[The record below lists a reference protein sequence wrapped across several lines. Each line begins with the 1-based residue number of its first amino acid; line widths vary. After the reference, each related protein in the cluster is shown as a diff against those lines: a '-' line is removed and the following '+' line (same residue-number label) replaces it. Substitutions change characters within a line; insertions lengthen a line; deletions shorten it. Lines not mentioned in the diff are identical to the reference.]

1 MNRLMMAA
9 IMCGGKGSRMNQG
22 LSFEK
27 PMLLFRGKPM
37 VEHVLDALVCSKR
50 FSSVVG
56 ITSRH
61 TTATSK
67 YLRNLNYCLNGL
79 LHLIETSGFDYS
91 TDLGQVIELLKPSE
105 IIIVPSDLPILKA
118 ETIND
123 ILKSWNPDASF
134 VSIIMEK
141 NFIESLGLIPSI
153 VISVEKVEYC
163 YSGIS
168 MIDTSRILAGV
179 EANESY
185 IVMNRADIAFNI
197 NTMEDLK
204 ATNAYLN

>member
-1 MNRLMMAA
+1 MNRPMMAA

-22 LSFEK
+22 LPFEK

-37 VEHVLDALVCSKR
+37 VEHVLDALVCSER
-50 FSSVVG
+50 FSSIVG
-56 ITSRH
+56 ITSCH

-67 YLRNLNYCLNGL
+67 YLRNLNHSVNG

-91 TDLGQVIELLKPSE
+91 TDLGQVIEMLKPSE
-105 IIIVPSDLPILKA
+105 IIVVPSDLPILKA

-141 NFIESLGLIPSI
+141 SYIESMGLIPSI

-163 YSGIS
+163 YTGIT
-168 MIDTSRILAGV
+168 MIDTSRILTGV

-185 IVMNRADIAFNI
+185 IVMNREDIAFNI

-204 ATNAYLN
+204 AVNAYLN

>member
-1 MNRLMMAA
+1 MNRPMMAA
-9 IMCGGKGSRMNQG
+9 IMCGGKGSRMNQE
-22 LSFEK
+22 LTFEK

-37 VEHVLDALVCSKR
+37 VGHVLDALVSSKR

-67 YLRNLNYCLNGL
+67 YLRNLNNCVNG

-91 TDLGQVIELLKPSE
+91 TDLGQVIEMLKPSE
-105 IIIVPSDLPILKA
+105 IIVVPSDLPILKA

-123 ILKSWNPDASF
+123 ILKSWNPEASF

-141 NFIESLGLIPSI
+141 SFIESMGLIPSI

-204 ATNAYLN
+204 AAKAYLN

>member
-1 MNRLMMAA
+1 MIAA

-22 LSFEK
+22 LTFEK

-37 VEHVLDALVCSKR
+37 VEHVLDALVSSKR
-50 FSSVVG
+50 FSSIVG
-56 ITSRH
+56 ITSGQ
-61 TTATSK
+61 TTTTSK
-67 YLRNLNYCLNGL
+67 YLRNLNHCVNGF
-79 LHLIETSGFDYS
+79 LHLIEASGFDYS

-134 VSIIMEK
+134 VSVIMEK
-141 NFIESLGLIPSI
+141 NFMESLGLVPSI
-153 VISVEKVEYC
+153 VIPVEKVEYC

-179 EANESY
+179 ESNESY
-185 IVMNRADIAFNI
+185 IVMNRADIAFNV

-204 ATNAYLN
+204 AANVYLN

>member
-1 MNRLMMAA
+1 MNRPMMAA

-22 LSFEK
+22 LPFEK

-37 VEHVLDALVCSKR
+37 VEHVLDALVCSER
-50 FSSVVG
+50 FSSIVG

-67 YLRNLNYCLNGL
+67 YLRNLNHSVNG
-79 LHLIETSGFDYS
+79 LHLIETSGLGYS
-91 TDLGQVIELLKPSE
+91 MDLGQVIELLKPSE

-134 VSIIMEK
+134 ISVIMEK
-141 NFIESLGLIPSI
+141 NFMESLGLVPSI
-153 VISVEKVEYC
+153 VIPVEKVEYC

-179 EANESY
+179 VANESY

-204 ATNAYLN
+204 AANAYLN